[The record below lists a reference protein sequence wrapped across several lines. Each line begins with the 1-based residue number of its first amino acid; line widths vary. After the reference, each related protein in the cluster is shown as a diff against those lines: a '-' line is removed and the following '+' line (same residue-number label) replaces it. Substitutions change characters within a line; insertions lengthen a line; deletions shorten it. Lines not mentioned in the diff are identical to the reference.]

1 MAFIKYFLELAF
13 HNQCVNKQLDFFE
26 FAGVVYVANDNS
38 LINFTE
44 I

>member
-1 MAFIKYFLELAF
+1 MAFINYFVGLEF
-13 HNQCVNKQLDFFE
+13 HNQYVIKQLYFFE

>member
-13 HNQCVNKQLDFFE
+13 HYQCVIKQLDFFE